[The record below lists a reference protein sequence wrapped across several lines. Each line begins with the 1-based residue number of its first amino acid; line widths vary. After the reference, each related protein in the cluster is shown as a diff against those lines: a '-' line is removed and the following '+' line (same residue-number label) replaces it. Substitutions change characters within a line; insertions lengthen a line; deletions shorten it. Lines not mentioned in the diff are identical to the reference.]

1 MIVIVIYVILG
12 FRMLLKK
19 WLTNRELTVLKPEG
33 AAQQAFGL
41 RAWINIVY
49 ISPYLDL
56 VYWNWP
62 LRNVLLETI
71 NKHNLFNFEGRTRH
85 SQKRAF

>member
-1 MIVIVIYVILG
+1 
-12 FRMLLKK
+12 MLLKK
-19 WLTNRELTVLKPEG
+19 WLTNRELTVPKPEG

-56 VYWNWP
+56 VYRNEH

-71 NKHNLFNFEGRTRH
+71 NKHYLFNFERRF
-85 SQKRAF
+85 SFSKKRELF